1 MALLQKPEE
10 ITLEQKIKNCK
21 EVVIQNM
28 ERTLQQKM
36 VYLFFSNRKIDSE
49 IKSFS
54 LNSKDGI
61 IKIEFNDPEKAR
73 NFYDTFNFKEKIL
86 LRPFN
91 IYFNL
96 QLNDSEMKKYF
107 I

>member
-1 MALLQKPEE
+1 
-10 ITLEQKIKNCK
+10 
-21 EVVIQNM
+21 M
-28 ERTLQQKM
+28 ERTLQHKM
-36 VYLFFSNRKIDSE
+36 VYLFFNSKKIDSE
-49 IKSFS
+49 IKTFS
-54 LNSKDGI
+54 LNSKDGL
-61 IKIEFNDPEKAR
+61 IKIEFHDAEKAR
-73 NFYDTFNFKEKIL
+73 AFYDNLNFREKIL

>member
-1 MALLQKPEE
+1 MEKSLQH
-10 ITLEQKIKNCK
+10 
-21 EVVIQNM
+21 
-28 ERTLQQKM
+28 KM
-36 VYLFFSNRKIDSE
+36 VYLFFSNKKIDSE
-49 IKSFS
+49 IKTFS
-54 LNSKDGI
+54 LNSKDGV
-61 IKIEFNDPEKAR
+61 IKIEFNDAEKAR
-73 NFYDTFNFKEKIL
+73 NFYDSSNFREKIL